1 MIVDIP
7 VHQLPN
13 PIVDSPLNQSL
24 SDPLIPL
31 ADLSPSSDPT
41 ESEDSISQSASLGN
55 RQINTPT
62 RYGDWYYSFTAMAGT
77 LPPVPKSYEEAL
89 KSPNAKEWKEA
100 MDAEFQALIA
110 NDTWELRPLP
120 PGRQPIQCKWVY
132 AYKTKPD
139 GSLDRFKARLVAKG
153 FSQTPGTDFH
163 ETFSLTVKYESIR
176 LALAV
181 AATTNMELRQFDI
194 TTAFLNAL
202 LHSEIYMHQV
212 PGYIDL
218 LQKHLVCYLKK
229 ALYGLRQASREWNQR
244 IDVFLKAFKLTQ
256 SSADNCVYFSDHN
269 GCRLLIML
277 FVDDGLMISN
287 NPSQMDS
294 ILTFMKDVFITKVT
308 MNPELYVGIHL
319 KRDRQQQLIYIDQE
333 LYISSMLQKYN
344 FQDSHAVSTPAEPGA
359 HLRIINTDTDETLES
374 TFPYAQIIGSLQFAA
389 LTTRPD
395 IAYAINYATQF
406 KNHPTTAN
414 CNAVR
419 RILKYLRGT
428 SNFRIPLCGHH
439 SSYILT
445 AYADADYACSYS

>member
-31 ADLSPSSDPT
+31 ANLSPSSDPT
-41 ESEDSISQSASLGN
+41 ESEDSTSQSASLGN

-120 PGRQPIQCKWVY
+120 PERQPIQCKWVY
-132 AYKTKPD
+132 AYNTKPD

-153 FSQTPGTDFH
+153 FNQTPGTDFH

-294 ILTFMKDVFITKVT
+294 VLTFMKDVFITKVT

-319 KRDRQQQLIYIDQE
+319 KRD
-333 LYISSMLQKYN
+333 
-344 FQDSHAVSTPAEPGA
+344 
-359 HLRIINTDTDETLES
+359 
-374 TFPYAQIIGSLQFAA
+374 
-389 LTTRPD
+389 
-395 IAYAINYATQF
+395 
-406 KNHPTTAN
+406 
-414 CNAVR
+414 
-419 RILKYLRGT
+419 
-428 SNFRIPLCGHH
+428 
-439 SSYILT
+439 
-445 AYADADYACSYS
+445 